1 MSFGEPQPL
10 ALEQP
15 LSSAPLLRA
24 AASFL
29 RGSLRRPQARGRL
42 RVRERLVVFHL
53 RPLIR
58 SLSGIMFLSML

>member
-1 MSFGEPQPL
+1 M

-29 RGSLRRPQARGRL
+29 RGFAGPRL
-42 RVRERLVVFHL
+42 EGVCV
-53 RPLIR
+53 
-58 SLSGIMFLSML
+58 SGKGLWSFICGL